1 MKTPIYDFV
10 TEYIASGTSRL
21 HMPGHKGHGLLS
33 IEQRDITE
41 IKGADVLS
49 EGTGIIGE
57 SEANAAALFGS
68 GQTLYSTEGSSL
80 PIRAM
85 LFLALLRWRERESR
99 APGASSGGDAA
110 GKESGGAPASA
121 ARPFILAA
129 RNVHKVFLSACAL
142 LDLDVEWVWPDAEG
156 PDSVCGCHPS
166 PGSVGDALRR
176 LAGEG
181 RVPAAVWL
189 TSPDY
194 LGAEA
199 DIRGIRAAVDLACG
213 EGSVPLLVDNAHGAY
228 LRFLSESRHPLDL
241 GAYMCCDSAHK
252 TFPVL
257 TGGAYLHLS
266 REAARD
272 VGAEARNALAL
283 FASTSPSYVILQS
296 LDLCNRYLEDGYP
309 KRLAEACRRVAG
321 LKDYLA
327 VLGIRSLESEP
338 LKLVLDAGSAGSG
351 VSGMKLADML
361 RQYGIEP
368 EFADVHYVVCMF
380 TPENYTVDYL
390 RLVQVFRDLPKLLT
404 HGVRKAPPPEA
415 GPGLK
420 LRPLKRAMSI
430 REAVFSPH
438 ETIDVRE
445 SAGRVLGEATVSC
458 PPAVPIAVCGEVL
471 AEDLVP
477 VFLAYGIREVSVVR

>member
-21 HMPGHKGHGLLS
+21 HMPGHKGHGPLS

-57 SEANAAALFGS
+57 SEANAASLFGS

-85 LFLALLRWRERESR
+85 LFLALLRWRERTGR
-99 APGASSGGDAA
+99 GAG
-110 GKESGGAPASA
+110 ASA

-142 LDLDVEWVWPDAEG
+142 LDLDVEWVWPDGDG
-156 PDSVCGCHPS
+156 PDSVCACHPS
-166 PGSVGDALRR
+166 AGSVGEALGR

-194 LGAEA
+194 LGEEA
-199 DIRGIRAAVDLACG
+199 DIRGIRAAVDSVCG
-213 EGSVPLLVDNAHGAY
+213 KGAVPLLVDNAHGAY
-228 LRFLSESRHPLDL
+228 LRFLPESRHPLDL
-241 GAYMCCDSAHK
+241 GAYACCDSAHK

-266 REAARD
+266 PEAVRET
-272 VGAEARNALAL
+272 GAEARHAMAL

-296 LDLCNRYLEDGYP
+296 LDLCNRYLADGYP
-309 KRLAEACRRVAG
+309 KKLAEACRRVSG
-321 LKDYLA
+321 LKDYLS
-327 VLGIRSLESEP
+327 VLGIRSLVSEP

-351 VSGMKLADML
+351 VTGTKLAELM
-361 RQYGIEP
+361 RAYGMEP
-368 EFADVHYVVCMF
+368 EFADVNYVVCMF

-390 RLVQVFRDLPKLLT
+390 RLVQMFRDLPKLLV
-404 HGVRKAPPPEA
+404 HGVRPAPAPEA

-438 ETIDVRE
+438 ETIDVRG

-458 PPAVPIAVCGEVL
+458 PPAVPIAVCGEIIT
-471 AEDLVP
+471 EDLIP
-477 VFLAYGIREVSVVR
+477 VFSAYGIREVSVVRQP